1 MKKGK
6 PLFIFLC
13 ILGLLLTASGILG
26 VMNFSPDMASYAMI
40 VSMTIPTLRL
50 LTTGSFVIG
59 GVGVAALAGGAIP
72 LIVSSVKAKSDVKQ
86 LESNR
91 QRDQKQFTDYAKD
104 SLNPEKTRIRF
115 EQLRRN
121 NPALNG
127 LVERC
132 LKQMDSIDVYQARQK
147 SLLEANEA
155 IYLEDTIEVL
165 DNSEKRMCRN
175 FRNIINCCIL
185 VEDTVKGEESLD
197 REIIESSLSENEE
210 ELESVNTLLQY
221 SVAYINNYNRNGVSD
236 RSELDAWL
244 KVMKNS
250 MGGNNEKNN

>member
-6 PLFIFLC
+6 GLR
-13 ILGLLLTASGILG
+13 ILGIILTLLGIIG
-26 VMNFSPDMASYAMI
+26 IGAVSVANSAMI
-40 VSMTIPTLRL
+40 VALGIRTLGT
-50 LTTGSFVIG
+50 LTTLSYITA
-59 GVGVAALAGGAIP
+59 GVGVLALAGGTVP
-72 LIVSSVKAKSDVKQ
+72 VLVQSLKNKSDQKL
-86 LESNR
+86 LESSRRENI
-91 QRDQKQFTDYAKD
+91 KQFSEYAKD
-104 SLNPEKTRIRF
+104 SLNPEKTRVRF

-121 NPALNG
+121 NPALSG
-127 LVERC
+127 LIDRC
-132 LKQMDSIDVYQARQK
+132 LVQMDTIDSYQARHK

-155 IYLEDTIEVL
+155 IYLEDTIEVI

-185 VEDTVKGEESLD
+185 VEDTAQGEEALD
-197 REIIESSLSENEE
+197 HEIINASLAENED
-210 ELESVNTLLQY
+210 ELRAVNTLLQY

-250 MGGNNEKNN
+250 MGGNHE